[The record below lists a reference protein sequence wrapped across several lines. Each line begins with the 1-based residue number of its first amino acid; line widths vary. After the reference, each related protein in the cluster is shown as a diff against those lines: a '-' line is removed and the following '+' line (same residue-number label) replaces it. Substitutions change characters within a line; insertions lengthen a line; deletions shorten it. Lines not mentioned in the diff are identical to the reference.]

1 MYGITMEGNSVLCH
15 IHGFVPYF
23 FIPAPSNMKKD
34 DCHAF
39 KDALNRVV
47 LADMRSNKDMV
58 VQVITVEPCYT
69 EFYYLEAPRPHFG
82 GNSGAG
88 GKNLA
93 EVHGKLGLRNGQ
105 CQVHVA
111 YMYQCINE
119 L

>member
-88 GKNLA
+88 GK
-93 EVHGKLGLRNGQ
+93 
-105 CQVHVA
+105 
-111 YMYQCINE
+111 I
-119 L
+119 